1 MILVQIS
8 YEQGLFQGCPLSVVL
23 FLMVFQIC
31 LDQLSK
37 HSSKGYSVGNEQP
50 QNQRAYAD
58 DFTLI
63 AKTRTAA
70 EMMLNTVETFLRW
83 SVTMKAKPTKCRS
96 LSLVKI
102 PGTSSMTPS
111 DPELFIHGESIPFI
125 HQEPMKFLGQ
135 LIFKDLSDAA
145 VRESTTAKLQSM
157 LRIVN
162 VDLVQ
167 NTGKLWIYQHMIVPK
182 LSWEF
187 TIYCF
192 PITFAK
198 KLQSVANQ
206 YLKKWAG
213 LARST
218 TASVLFRSHN
228 CGGLHL
234 TSLTAKLK
242 CMQLVKFHQL
252 KYALDDSTQFIY
264 GHIANRLRS
273 KKHWNG
279 VRELEERER
288 HLALNELCRG
298 NSGRAGLGLIPLRRA
313 SNMSPKEHRQELSRL
328 AKQSEEEQALVY
340 VYSMAKQGRP
350 LAWDAVMFLDVRW
363 MSSTASPTNS

>member
-1 MILVQIS
+1 METLQDARRCKKEITVCWLDLANAYGSVSHNLIQFAAEWFHVPEVIRSIIFSYYDDLVVKISTGEWTTGKIS

-58 DFTLI
+58 DLTFI

-83 SVTMKAKPTKCRS
+83 SATMKAKPTKCRS

-162 VDLVQ
+162 ADLVQ

-213 LARST
+213 LSRST

-264 GHIANRLRS
+264 GHIANRLR
-273 KKHWNG
+273 
-279 VRELEERER
+279 
-288 HLALNELCRG
+288 
-298 NSGRAGLGLIPLRRA
+298 
-313 SNMSPKEHRQELSRL
+313 
-328 AKQSEEEQALVY
+328 
-340 VYSMAKQGRP
+340 
-350 LAWDAVMFLDVRW
+350 
-363 MSSTASPTNS
+363 